1 MRPINQIAQD
11 IRKEW
16 KNVNYAAKPYL
27 EAMYELTDKNSR
39 YGYDSANSIVL
50 RFLSNAA
57 SFRGPVAAQLKNELK
72 QHIK

>member
-27 EAMYELTDKNSR
+27 EAMYELTDKDSR

-50 RFLSNAA
+50 RFLSNA
-57 SFRGPVAAQLKNELK
+57 SGFRGPVASQLKNELK